1 MSCIGLPIAPDTLP
15 AHLPPPGARWTAARK
30 AALLDHLAR
39 WPGDRPA
46 LVAIYAL
53 DEADLDR
60 DAALHAAGGQSALRA
75 TRRGRRSP
83 SPGEGA

>member
-1 MSCIGLPIAPDTLP
+1 MSRLPITRDALP

-39 WPGDRPA
+39 WPADRPA
-46 LVAIYAL
+46 LVAIYDL

-60 DAALHAAGGQSALRA
+60 DAALHAAHGQAGLQT
-75 TRRGRRSP
+75 TRRRRGSR
-83 SPGEGA
+83 GEAA